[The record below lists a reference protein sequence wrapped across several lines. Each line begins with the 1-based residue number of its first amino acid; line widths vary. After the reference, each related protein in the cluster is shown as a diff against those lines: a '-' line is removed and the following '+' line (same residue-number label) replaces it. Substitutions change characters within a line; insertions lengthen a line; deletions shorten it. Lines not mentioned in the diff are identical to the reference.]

1 MVDKRRGE
9 EPNVSPAGGTDDRQ
23 EALER
28 YGQILARDPA
38 SLVFAA
44 LAEAYRKEGLPDRA
58 IDLCRKGL
66 RRHPQ
71 FVSGRVALARAY
83 ADSGK
88 ADMARQ
94 ELEKVVSA
102 APDNIAAQKLLAE
115 IYRKDQRTDLL
126 EKTCYRILALDATDA
141 QAREA
146 LDWVRGQ
153 REKASDT
160 LTGGPEADCPPRI
173 VTRTLAEIYA
183 SQGYF
188 QRAFEIY
195 EELSLREPANPL
207 FHARLAEL
215 KEKLI
220 ARNGRARGRPE
231 AEEEGG

>member
-1 MVDKRRGE
+1 
-9 EPNVSPAGGTDDRQ
+9 
-23 EALER
+23 
-28 YGQILARDPA
+28 
-38 SLVFAA
+38 
-44 LAEAYRKEGLPDRA
+44 
-58 IDLCRKGL
+58 
-66 RRHPQ
+66 
-71 FVSGRVALARAY
+71 VSGRVALARAY

-115 IYRKDQRTDLL
+115 IYRKDHLTDLL

-153 REKASDT
+153 RENA
-160 LTGGPEADCPPRI
+160 GEPEAGGTEENYPPRI

-183 SQGYF
+183 SQGYS

-195 EELSLREPANPL
+195 EELSMRDPANPL

-231 AEEEGG
+231 TEEEEG